1 MVNYAPASRSNAS
14 GPYTDPK
21 FEYTTSQKPSK
32 KKADNDVDGVSVN
45 SNELRKSEGRQEKR
59 AITDNPKDENLYNL
73 VAIPLEK
80 EHKKERE
87 EVFNRQRSRSSRG
100 FLLSNPIFDHN
111 PRNRNYLREK
121 AKTNKY
127 EESSTNRNSIE
138 GIKNE
143 NNPLNIPKGSSSGAN
158 IKSQENTPIVEPR
171 SVISKSKPSGKNIS
185 NFLDEESTQ
194 VVNLALNL
202 SENRRNMSKWAAP
215 QNTIPNSISELSAG
229 VNLRPRIYSQRN
241 ISGNQPSK
249 NERIDTISTISNL
262 HNTKIGNPLLAAFD
276 FNENRA
282 YQYHFSSSTLA
293 RADKAR
299 STIEL
304 MTQYRKLLQ
313 FLPPL
318 SIEAPRRSSSIVS
331 DFSSVLMHPTLLNTS
346 DQTIKLGRPYN
357 PLQYIRNRKLR
368 ARLSRSIDGEAQG
381 FGDIKKVSAW
391 VEDVVK
397 AVCSAGAQKYDQ
409 TAILEFPGIDASSK
423 TISENSSPR
432 PRSGKKQGT
441 STRVKRPRIDWALNP
456 ADLIA
461 DLYWLE
467 QEGNRNL
474 IEDRNGKLIFP
485 KRMVTQNKISLD
497 HHRQGSRDKNH
508 AQSTPTQKETQFGQE
523 IDPQQTIFK
532 PSESSSENN
541 IDDSLSE
548 ANRKPPSIPN
558 NARAKLSSDYESRS
572 SPRTQI
578 IYSQAQ
584 SSDLEHQLEA
594 QRYRSGNISEYI
606 SGTEVMEKKESMQ
619 KRIRRESGCENGKY
633 VQQFRPQILSQN
645 PDLSQELDSYVSQEE
660 EAVSKSSLLTHTS
673 FEGNDLISRQSI
685 EWWDSTPE
693 STTPNSPKI
702 KNFEPKGS
710 RESMTPSIRIDLLTP
725 TNSPK
730 WNPTSWSRKNLK
742 IRPQNIQNIQNIYG
756 RQADEEKDINTPLS
770 ISLSRK
776 VMSPT
781 TNKPRERSAS
791 PEKLKASSENEK
803 PGRLVV
809 SSKKFRGENE
819 RFSGIR
825 EFLKSPRNP
834 LTKVSDFWKKESTS
848 WNLSGLV
855 TDDLDSD
862 DMLGHGP
869 KTEESVQAY
878 IEQIEGK
885 SLRENS
891 ADAVLER
898 GKLSWSSSFPTK
910 TNALP
915 IATLE
920 LRGRPTQSKG
930 NSWLKS
936 NSRQPRQT
944 QVEKDYI
951 EVSPSSSSF
960 EGARTCSFDTAAL
973 ERRESRFGSIATSKA
988 DARLNA
994 IIGGHN
1000 PNDRIMTCR
1009 LPLVDLH
1016 SERELRQLYACD
1028 YAKNSEQGTLTKK
1041 DIARIR
1047 ILLLSSGIKA
1057 REIQRR
1063 AELSQEISVAKELLP
1078 RNRLAGWSHIP
1089 QEASAIQQHQVAA
1102 KLLFDDIH
1110 YSTRTWHSTSE
1121 RFTQVSVHHL
1131 MSRVQT
1137 MQIRLMKILTPLTRT
1152 TADEA
1157 DAVSKDLVMDYS
1169 LTVTRVAGKIAR
1181 TMQRRRARFR
1191 WLKRSGWVIVEW
1203 ALIGVMWWVWFIVMI
1218 VRIFFGISRGV
1229 LGGIKWLFWL

>member
-1 MVNYAPASRSNAS
+1 MVNNAPASRSIAS
-14 GPYTDPK
+14 GLLTDSK
-21 FEYTTSQKPSK
+21 SEYPTSQKPSK
-32 KKADNDVDGVSVN
+32 KKADNDVDGVSVK
-45 SNELRKSEGRQEKR
+45 SNQLRKGEGRQEKR
-59 AITDNPKDENLYNL
+59 AIIDTPKNENLYNL
-73 VAIPLEK
+73 EASPLEK
-80 EHKKERE
+80 EYKKDRE

-121 AKTNKY
+121 TKTNKH
-127 EESSTNRNSIE
+127 EETSINRNSIE
-138 GIKNE
+138 GIKTE
-143 NNPLNIPKGSSSGAN
+143 NNPLNSTKKSSSWSN
-158 IKSQENTPIVEPR
+158 IKSQENAPTTEPM
-171 SVISKSKPSGKNIS
+171 SVLSKSKPSGKNIS

-215 QNTIPNSISELSAG
+215 QNNIPSSISELSTG

-241 ISGNQPSK
+241 ISSNQPSK
-249 NERIDTISTISNL
+249 NERIDTISAVSNL

-293 RADKAR
+293 RAEKAR

-318 SIEAPRRSSSIVS
+318 SIEAPKRASSIVS
-331 DFSSVLMHPTLLNTS
+331 EFSSVLIHPTLLNSS

-409 TAILEFPGIDASSK
+409 MTILEFPGIEVSSK

-441 STRVKRPRIDWALNP
+441 SARVKRPRIDWALNP

-474 IEDRNGKLIFP
+474 IEDRNGKLIYP
-485 KRMVTQNKISLD
+485 KRIVTQDKISLN
-497 HHRQGSRDKNH
+497 HHRQGSRDKHH
-508 AQSTPTQKETQFGQE
+508 AQYTPTQKETQFGQQM
-523 IDPQQTIFK
+523 DPQPTIFK
-532 PSESSSENN
+532 PPGSSPENI

-548 ANRKPPSIPN
+548 AKQKPPSMPN
-558 NARAKLSSDYESRS
+558 NARARLSSDYESRS
-572 SPRTQI
+572 SPHTQI

-594 QRYRSGNISEYI
+594 QRYGSGNISEHI
-606 SGTEVMEKKESMQ
+606 SGTEIVEKKESMQ
-619 KRIRRESGCENGKY
+619 KRIRRESECESGKY
-633 VQQFRPQILSQN
+633 AQQIRPQILSRN
-645 PDLSQELDSYVSQEE
+645 PGLSQGFESYISQEE
-660 EAVSKSSLLTHTS
+660 EPVSKSSLPARTS
-673 FEGNDLISRQSI
+673 YEGNDLISRQSI

-702 KNFEPKGS
+702 KNFEPKSS
-710 RESMTPSIRIDLLTP
+710 RESMNPSIRIDLLTP

-730 WNPTSWSRKNLK
+730 WNPTSWSRKNIK
-742 IRPQNIQNIQNIYG
+742 IRPQNIQNTYG
-756 RQADEEKDINTPLS
+756 RQADEEKDIKTPRS

-776 VMSPT
+776 IMSPT
-781 TNKPRERSAS
+781 TNKPRERSVS
-791 PEKLKASSENEK
+791 PEKLMASSENEK

-809 SSKKFRGENE
+809 SSKKYRGESE

-848 WNLSGLV
+848 WTSSGLA

-862 DMLGHGP
+862 DMLSRGP
-869 KTEESVQAY
+869 KTEESVQGHT
-878 IEQIEGK
+878 EQIEGK
-885 SLRENS
+885 SFRENS
-891 ADAVLER
+891 VDAILEK
-898 GKLSWSSSFPTK
+898 GKLSWNPSFPIKSNT
-910 TNALP
+910 LP
-915 IATLE
+915 VSTLE

-936 NSRQPRQT
+936 DSQLPRQT
-944 QVEKDYI
+944 QVETDYV
-951 EVSPSSSSF
+951 EVSPSSSF
-960 EGARTCSFDTAAL
+960 ERVRTCSFDTAAL
-973 ERRESRFGSIATSKA
+973 ERRESRFGSTATSKA

-994 IIGGHN
+994 IIGDPN

-1009 LPLVDLH
+1009 LPRIDLH
-1016 SERELRQLYACD
+1016 SERELRQSYACD

-1063 AELSQEISVAKELLP
+1063 AELSQEISAAKELSP
-1078 RNRLAGWSHIP
+1078 RNRLAGWNHIP
-1089 QEASAIQQHQVAA
+1089 QEASATQQHQVAA
-1102 KLLFDDIH
+1102 KLLFDDID
-1110 YSTRTWHSTSE
+1110 YSARMWHSNSE
-1121 RFTQVSVHHL
+1121 QFTQVSAHQL

-1137 MQIRLMKILTPLTRT
+1137 MQIRLVEILTPLTRT

-1181 TMQRRRARFR
+1181 IMQRRRARFR
-1191 WLKRSGWVIVEW
+1191 WLKRGGWVIVEW

-1218 VRIFFGISRGV
+1218 VRIFFGIGRGV